1 MWWHALVGV
10 VAGLLVMY
18 LILVVILLRAQRRQP
33 YPTGLRDTL
42 RLLPDVPRLLR
53 RLAADP
59 DVPRSVRIRLI
70 LLIAYLV
77 SPIDLV
83 PDFIPVVG
91 YADDVLLVAITLR
104 SIIRHAGPEVIERH
118 WPGTPDGLRI
128 IKQLAGGQSRYAT

>member
-18 LILVVILLRAQRRQP
+18 LILIVILWRAQRRQP
-33 YPTGLRDTL
+33 DPAGLRDTL
-42 RLLPDVPRLLR
+42 RLLPDVLRLLR

-59 DVPRSVRIRLI
+59 DVPRSVHIRLI

-77 SPIDLV
+77 SPVDLV
-83 PDFIPVVG
+83 PDFIPVIG
-91 YADDVLLVAITLR
+91 YADDAFLVAITLR
-104 SIIRHAGPEVIERH
+104 SIIRHAGPEAIERH

-128 IKQLAGGQSRYAT
+128 VKRLAGQSRYAM